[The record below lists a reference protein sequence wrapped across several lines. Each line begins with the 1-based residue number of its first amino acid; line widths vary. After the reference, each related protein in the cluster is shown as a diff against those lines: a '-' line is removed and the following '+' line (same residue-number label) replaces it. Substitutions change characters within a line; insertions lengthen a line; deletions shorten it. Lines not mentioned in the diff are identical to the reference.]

1 MNSET
6 PATRHLC
13 VTKSTYRD
21 VMRRPFLWILAGL
34 MIALIALTDLTA
46 AAVTVV
52 GLIALAL
59 LIRYRGRRA
68 LEVTQFPR
76 RTA

>member
-1 MNSET
+1 
-6 PATRHLC
+6 
-13 VTKSTYRD
+13 
-21 VMRRPFLWILAGL
+21 MRRPFLWILAGL